1 MSALKPYTVHT
12 PSGVTTTLLLTD
24 RDAKLRGFTAPDEA
38 VPAETKPA
46 RRKRAPKPANKQAP
60 APADKAP
67 LADETAPAAGAEGFT
82 AFENSTD

>member
-38 VPAETKPA
+38 VPAEPKPA
-46 RRKRAPKPANKQAP
+46 RRKRASKPANKQAP
-60 APADKAP
+60 APADKAVQGEDSKTEG
-67 LADETAPAAGAEGFT
+67 ADFA
-82 AFENSTD
+82 AFETTAD